1 MADQDTFEGVLSS
14 WGELI
19 GHSSHLDPQLE
30 ADTGIESSWA
40 SYTNTVALDD
50 QEAPDPSLPVF
61 VQPNLTQSSS
71 LSVDHINSR
80 RLPYFHFDQ
89 LFSSAES
96 IADNRLNDS
105 DLKTFQSLD
114 FASGVPIRPAL
125 GAFSPPNL
133 NHWDSRWTSPLSFF
147 DVETDSP
154 ALQTI
159 PAQFQTSPVEPR
171 RRRRVK
177 KPVVSGPNRYGRMGT
192 TRCLQCRKRRHKASH
207 LTPSTDV
214 SVSTHQSKKLA
225 KVA

>member
-1 MADQDTFEGVLSS
+1 MADQDTFEGVL
-14 WGELI
+14 WEELI
-19 GHSSHLDPQLE
+19 GHSSHLDPQLK

-61 VQPNLTQSSS
+61 VQPSLTQSSS
-71 LSVDHINSR
+71 LSVDHINSGG
-80 RLPYFHFDQ
+80 LPYFHFDQ
-89 LFSSAES
+89 LFPSAES
-96 IADNRLNDS
+96 IADNRLSDS

-114 FASGVPIRPAL
+114 FASVPIRPAL

-133 NHWDSRWTSPLSFF
+133 NHWDSRWTSPLPSFGI
-147 DVETDSP
+147 ETDSP
-154 ALQTI
+154 ALQTL
-159 PAQFQTSPVEPR
+159 PAQFKTSPVEPR

-192 TRCLQCRKRRHKASH
+192 TRCLQCRKRRHKADH

-214 SVSTHQSKKLA
+214 SVSTHQSKRFA

>member
-1 MADQDTFEGVLSS
+1 MADQGTFEGVLSS

-19 GHSSHLDPQLE
+19 GHSSHLDQQLE
-30 ADTGIESSWA
+30 ADTGIGSSWA
-40 SYTNTVALDD
+40 SYTDTVALDD
-50 QEAPDPSLPVF
+50 QEVPDPSLLVPVF

-71 LSVDHINSR
+71 LSVDHINSGG
-80 RLPYFHFDQ
+80 LPYFHFDQ
-89 LFSSAES
+89 LFPSAES
-96 IADNRLNDS
+96 IADNKVS

-114 FASGVPIRPAL
+114 FASVPIRPAL

-133 NHWDSRWTSPLSFF
+133 NHWDSRWTSPLPSFG
-147 DVETDSP
+147 VETDSP
-154 ALQTI
+154 ALQTL
-159 PAQFQTSPVEPR
+159 PAQFKTSPVEPR

-177 KPVVSGPNRYGRMGT
+177 KPVVSGPNRFGRMGT

-214 SVSTHQSKKLA
+214 SVSTHLSKRLA